1 MAGKTGSQPVLS
13 IEQQAEAD
21 LIYERI
27 RGAFDREARRLA
39 ELMASKETRNLFGE
53 TEYQIRDRV
62 HALGAEVLAATAE
75 ERVKKGRLSGS

>member
-27 RGAFDREARRLA
+27 RGALIGRRVGWQ
-39 ELMASKETRNLFGE
+39 S
-53 TEYQIRDRV
+53 
-62 HALGAEVLAATAE
+62 
-75 ERVKKGRLSGS
+75 